1 MGEKKTFLYDGAKIN
16 YYEMGKGD
24 PIIMLHGFGG
34 SSWCWHIISKYL
46 AGKNKLF
53 LFDLKGFGS
62 SDKPLDDKY
71 SVSDQADIISD
82 FIQKNGLRN
91 LILIGHSL
99 GGAIALLT
107 CLNNLM
113 EEKNDSVKGL
123 ILIGSPAYKQRLP
136 EFTKLLKI
144 PVLNELLLVFLPSHF
159 STKMVLKKLFFDAK
173 KITPEIIE
181 NYSGFLD
188 SPGSY
193 HALISTAEQ
202 IIPRNINWLTSKY
215 KDIKIP
221 VLLVWGQN
229 DKTIP
234 LSIGQRLEKD
244 LPNAKLVI
252 IPECGHMVPE
262 EKPEELSKL
271 ISDFLDNL
279 KI

>member
-1 MGEKKTFLYDGAKIN
+1 MDRGKTFLYKGMKIN
-16 YYEMGKGD
+16 YYEMGSGD
-24 PIIMLHGFGG
+24 PVILLHGFGG
-34 SSWCWHIISKYL
+34 SSWCWHIVSKYL
-46 AGKNKLF
+46 AGKNRLF

-82 FIQKNGLRN
+82 FIQKNKLQN
-91 LILIGHSL
+91 LILAGHSL

-107 CLNNLM
+107 CLNLT

-123 ILIGSPAYKQRLP
+123 VLIDNPAYKQHLP
-136 EFTKLLKI
+136 EFTKLLRI
-144 PVLNELLLVFLPSHF
+144 PILNELLLTFLPNDF
-159 STKMVLKKLFFDAK
+159 STKMVLKKLFFDDK
-173 KITPEIIE
+173 KITPEIVK

-188 SPGSY
+188 SPGGY

-202 IIPRNINWLTSKY
+202 IIPRNVNWLTSKY
-215 KDIKIP
+215 KDVKIP

-244 LPNAKLVI
+244 LPNAKLAI

-262 EKPEELSKL
+262 EKPEELAGL
-271 ISDFLDNL
+271 ISGFLDNL
-279 KI
+279 KT